1 MPIVSITM
9 ENAGCPRMG
18 RMTRRSSAM
27 PNSAMAAMAASTDS
41 QNGKPRKVMHTRPPK
56 APSIINSP
64 CAKLTVSV
72 AL

>member
-1 MPIVSITM
+1 MTI
-9 ENAGCPRMG
+9 ENVGCPRIG
-18 RMTRRSSAM
+18 LMTSRSSAM
-27 PNSAMAAMAASTDS
+27 PNKAMPAMALMTAS
-41 QNGKPRKVMHTRPPK
+41 QNGNPSRVMQARPAK